1 MAINKFTKG
10 FVYLVAGT
18 ALAGSAVA
26 GGLERGGYNVDLLF
40 DTSKYV
46 FESGVIYVMPNRRL
60 ENVQDADG
68 GPGGPTSVDD
78 TENYA
83 IPRVGFKIGFTDAID
98 CMADYSQPWGG
109 HTNPGVDWAG
119 ANNNVET
126 KVNSDNYS
134 ATCSYKFDA
143 GPGEFRV
150 IGGGFYQEVDGFQ
163 EKLVILPFGFGSGIG
178 RLDLEGNGWGWRAGV
193 AYEIPEYAFRASL
206 VYNSSVDLGDVSGTL
221 DLSQLPTIPPI
232 NPLLG
237 QVTPVFANAKMPD
250 VLELKM
256 QTGIAP
262 DWLAFGSVKWA
273 DWSQLQAIAVCPTA
287 TKGMASC
294 TIGGGTDV
302 TSLDLLYRDGWTI
315 NAGVGHKFNDQWSGA
330 VSLTWDRG
338 TSHGYGSQTDS
349 WTLGTGVS
357 YKPTEHIE
365 LRFAG
370 ALGLWTSGESNPT
383 VLNGEPIGDG
393 VSYSFGNDLIAALS
407 TSLKIRF

>member
-1 MAINKFTKG
+1 MATRNITKG
-10 FVYLVAGT
+10 FVYLVAGAT
-18 ALAGSAVA
+18 LAGSAAA
-26 GGLERGGYNVDLLF
+26 GGLERGGYNVDMLF

-60 ENVQDADG
+60 ENVKDADG

-143 GPGEFRV
+143 GPGELRI

-163 EKLVILPFGFGSGIG
+163 EKLVMPLIPIPSGIG
-178 RLDLEGNGWGWRAGV
+178 RLDLEGNGWGWRVGV
-193 AYEIPEYAFRASL
+193 AYEIPEYAFRTSL
-206 VYNSSVDLGDVSGTL
+206 VYNSSVDLGNVSGTL
-221 DLSQLPTIPPI
+221 DLTQLLAVGGPYG
-232 NPLLG
+232 L
-237 QVTPVFANAKMPD
+237 VTPVFANAKMPD

-273 DWSQLQAIAVCPTA
+273 DWSQLQAIAVCTVGTA
-287 TKGMASC
+287 NCSLGNS
-294 TIGGGTDV
+294 I

-315 NAGVGHKFNDQWSGA
+315 NAGIGHKFNEQWSGA

-349 WTLGTGVS
+349 WTLGSGVS
-357 YKPTEHIE
+357 YKPTDHIE

-383 VLNGEPIGDG
+383 TLDGQEIGDG

-407 TSLKIRF
+407 TSVKIRF